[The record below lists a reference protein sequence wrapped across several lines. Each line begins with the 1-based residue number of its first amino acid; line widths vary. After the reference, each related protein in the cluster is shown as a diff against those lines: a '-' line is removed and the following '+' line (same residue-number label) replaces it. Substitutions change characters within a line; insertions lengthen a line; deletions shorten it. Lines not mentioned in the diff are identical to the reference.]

1 MRLFL
6 PLRNIFKTA
15 GPICER
21 VPCSCRDR
29 TLFAGG
35 GVGGG
40 VQRVG
45 VNYANKFSDTNL
57 DGDSVKE
64 ELAEGGIVHTVAVVV
79 VVVAGPP
86 PLPHTPCSLP

>member
-1 MRLFL
+1 M
-6 PLRNIFKTA
+6 
-15 GPICER
+15 
-21 VPCSCRDR
+21 
-29 TLFAGG
+29 
-35 GVGGG
+35 
-40 VQRVG
+40 QRVG